1 MKYNVES
8 QKELL
13 LYLIENLK
21 IERKKAKAM
30 LTNKSI
36 YVNNKVITKYNYLL
50 KNNDEIFINKNS
62 DLKIIYEDN
71 DILVVEKP
79 NGLLTISTKNEKEK
93 TLYHLV
99 SDYVKKN
106 NKKNRIF
113 VIHRLDKDTSGIVM
127 FAKNEKIKNM
137 YQDNWNEI
145 VKKRKYYAIV
155 DGIVKK
161 SGVVE
166 SYLKEDKNYNVYSTK
181 DKNGKFAKTEYKV
194 IKSNEKYTLLD
205 INILT
210 GRKNQIRVHMKDINH
225 PIIGDKKYGNNNFNR
240 LGLHAYELELINPKN
255 KKIMNF
261 KVDLPIELKKFLN
274 ELKK

>member
-1 MKYNVES
+1 MRVEET
-8 QKELL
+8 KELL

-50 KNNDEIFINKNS
+50 KNNDEIFINKKS

-71 DILVVEKP
+71 DIIVVEKP
-79 NGLLTISTKNEKEK
+79 SGLLTISTNNEKEK

-106 NKKNRIF
+106 NKKNLIF
-113 VIHRLDKDTSGIVM
+113 VVHRLDKDTSGIVM
-127 FAKNEKIKNM
+127 FAKNEKIKKL
-137 YQDNWNEI
+137 YQNNWNKI
-145 VKKRKYYAIV
+145 VKRRKYYAIV
-155 DGIVKK
+155 EGIIKNDGVI
-161 SGVVE
+161 E
-166 SYLKEDKNYNVYSTK
+166 SYLKEDRNYNVYSTK
-181 DKNGKFAKTEYKV
+181 DKSGKLAKTEYKV
-194 IKSNEKYTLLD
+194 IKNNDNYTLLD

-225 PIIGDKKYGNNNFNR
+225 PIIGDKKYGNNNFKR

-255 KKIMNF
+255 KKIMDF
-261 KVDLPIELKKFLN
+261 KIDLPLELKKVF
-274 ELKK
+274 K

>member
-1 MKYNVES
+1 MKYNVEC

-62 DLKIIYEDN
+62 DLKIIHEDN

-79 NGLLTISTKNEKEK
+79 SGLLTISTKNEKEK

-255 KKIMNF
+255 KGIMNF
-261 KVDLPIELKKFLN
+261 KVDLPIELKKVF
-274 ELKK
+274 K

>member
-21 IERKKAKAM
+21 IERKIAKAM

-36 YVNNKVITKYNYLL
+36 YVNNKIITKYNYLL
-50 KNNDEIFINKNS
+50 KKNDEIFINKNS

-79 NGLLTISTKNEKEK
+79 SGLLTISTKTEKEK

-113 VIHRLDKDTSGIVM
+113 VIHRLDKDTSGIVI

-137 YQDNWNEI
+137 YQNNWNEI

-155 DGIVKK
+155 EGNIKESGI
-161 SGVVE
+161 VE

-255 KKIMNF
+255 NKIMNF
-261 KVDLPIELKKFLN
+261 KIDLPIELKKFIN
-274 ELKK
+274 KGFN

>member
-1 MKYNVES
+1 MKYNVEC

-113 VIHRLDKDTSGIVM
+113 VIHRLDKDTS
-127 FAKNEKIKNM
+127 
-137 YQDNWNEI
+137 
-145 VKKRKYYAIV
+145 
-155 DGIVKK
+155 
-161 SGVVE
+161 
-166 SYLKEDKNYNVYSTK
+166 
-181 DKNGKFAKTEYKV
+181 
-194 IKSNEKYTLLD
+194 
-205 INILT
+205 
-210 GRKNQIRVHMKDINH
+210 
-225 PIIGDKKYGNNNFNR
+225 
-240 LGLHAYELELINPKN
+240 
-255 KKIMNF
+255 
-261 KVDLPIELKKFLN
+261 
-274 ELKK
+274 